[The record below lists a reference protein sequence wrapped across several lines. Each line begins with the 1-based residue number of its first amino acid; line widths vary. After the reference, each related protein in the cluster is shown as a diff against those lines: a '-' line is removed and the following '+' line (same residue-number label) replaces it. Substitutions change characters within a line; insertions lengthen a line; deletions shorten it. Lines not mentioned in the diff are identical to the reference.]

1 MTDIKV
7 GDIVKYDGHLATV
20 KKLPFNEHSQS
31 ITIQFKS
38 GMMSMVNKWSVL
50 KMTDEYEGF

>member
-20 KKLPFNEHSQS
+20 KKLPFNKHSQN

-38 GMMSMVNKWSVL
+38 GMISIVNKWSVL
-50 KMTDEYEGF
+50 KMTDAN